1 MRITDLD
8 AYKSPWLS
16 AADLGGRPR
25 RLTISEWG
33 LQKVRNRDN
42 SEQQKVRLAFSG
54 AKKQMLLN
62 TTQGKVLDGA
72 LGEIEKWVGKTII
85 LQPARAANGAET
97 IEIVIPAQPAPQQ
110 AANERQAAPAATEAA
125 GATEIPKSEGGA
137 PASPFGD
144 DPPA

>member
-16 AADLGGRPR
+16 ASDLGGRPR

-62 TTQGKVLDGA
+62 TCLLYT
-72 LGEIEKWVGKTII
+72 
-85 LQPARAANGAET
+85 
-97 IEIVIPAQPAPQQ
+97 
-110 AANERQAAPAATEAA
+110 
-125 GATEIPKSEGGA
+125 
-137 PASPFGD
+137 SPSPRD
-144 DPPA
+144 